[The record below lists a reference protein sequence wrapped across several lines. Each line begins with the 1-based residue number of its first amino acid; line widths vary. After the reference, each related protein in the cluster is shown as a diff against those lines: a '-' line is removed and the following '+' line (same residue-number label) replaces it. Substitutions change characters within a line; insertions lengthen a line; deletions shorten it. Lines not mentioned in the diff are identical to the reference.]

1 MAGAVNPVIEEIVE
15 HQGGNPGQW
24 VFEVPGKSTKPLHD
38 DGIHHQADDA
48 ANGVGELADR
58 ANVERGEGVLKTVYL
73 QSSPVGNPHFN
84 GDEKEEEGD
93 EVKNRA
99 HAAL

>member
-1 MAGAVNPVIEEIVE
+1 
-15 HQGGNPGQW
+15 
-24 VFEVPGKSTKPLHD
+24 
-38 DGIHHQADDA
+38 
-48 ANGVGELADR
+48 
-58 ANVERGEGVLKTVYL
+58 LKTVEL
-73 QSSPVGNPHFN
+73 QTSPVGDPHFN